1 MTVRTPHFSLTVA
14 RRKKSVVLSMQVHNG
29 QHNTDCFCDVV
40 AFLRKQAPDVL
51 ETTCYNPDNLPFCK
65 EVEKTELGHLFEHVL
80 ITFLCDEAIKNGAI
94 VAEYEAVTDWNW
106 LKNPVGSFEIEIK
119 AELDDALLLPAL
131 ERTTNLVSQ
140 LFGARPAAASMGVPS
155 ASGAILIG

>member
-1 MTVRTPHFSLTVA
+1 MTVRTPHFSFTVTH
-14 RRKKSVVLSMQVHNG
+14 RQKSVVLSMQVHNG

-40 AFLRKQAPDVL
+40 GFLRKQAPDVL
-51 ETTCYNPDNLPFCK
+51 ETTCFNPNNLPFCK

-80 ITFLCDEAIKNGAI
+80 ITFLCDEAIKNGAKA
-94 VAEYEAVTDWNW
+94 VEYDAVTEWNW

-119 AELDDALLLPAL
+119 AVLDDALLLPAL
-131 ERTTNLVSQ
+131 EKTTSLVSQ

-155 ASGAILIG
+155 SSSAILVG